1 MRSITKEPR
10 YAEIIDQYE
19 SLWALEDLPN
29 PLWQMPTPPGI
40 VILLAAKKNI
50 VSLLKDREA
59 QLKAELMFLRL
70 RENMPLEDHFVPHLQ
85 PQQGVG
91 VFASAF
97 GCEVRYLEH
106 TFPWAYPVIGKG
118 DPPEKVYDLP
128 KPDVTD
134 GQLGAMLEFTEY
146 FAEKTEDRYPIAV
159 TDLQGPMDTAYL
171 IWDTV
176 SLMKAMFTNPDEV
189 HYLMRSVTDLIT
201 DYVKEQRARCKEFL
215 PCHFPSL
222 WLPDGEG
229 IAISDDCLAVLGSN
243 QYKEFSIPY
252 CNELSKEFG
261 GLFIHS
267 CGNFVHQLDV
277 LEEIH
282 NLRGIN
288 FGATETPFKPVWDR
302 FGGRTVIAPHLG
314 LNVETHFDTAYQ
326 FLEHILKNKTSNRG
340 LIILPTPITEEP
352 AKMADPSYVADFSS
366 TVARMIEEYS

>member
-1 MRSITKEPR
+1 MEPITSQPR
-10 YAEIIDQYE
+10 YADVIDQYE
-19 SLWALEDLPN
+19 SLWALEDLPS

-40 VILLAAKKNI
+40 IIFYVEKAEII
-50 VSLLKDREA
+50 PLLKDKQA
-59 QLKAELMFLRL
+59 QLQAELMFLRF
-70 RENMPLEDHFVPHLQ
+70 RENVPLNDCFVPHLQ

-97 GCEVRYLEH
+97 GCKVRYFEH
-106 TFPWAYPVIGKG
+106 TLPWAYPVIGKD

-146 FAEKTEDRYPIAV
+146 FAAKTEDRYPIAI

-189 HYLMRSVTDLIT
+189 HYLMRMVTDLIM

-222 WLPDGEG
+222 WLPDGKG
-229 IAISDDCLAVLGSN
+229 IAISDDCLAVLGPN
-243 QYKEFSIPY
+243 QYREFSIPY

-277 LEEIH
+277 LEGIH

-288 FGATETPFKPVWDR
+288 FGASETPFKPVWDR

-314 LNVETHFDTAYQ
+314 LNVEIHFETVYQ
-326 FLEHILKNKTSNRG
+326 FLEQVLRTKTTNRG
-340 LIILPTPITEEP
+340 LCVLPMPVAEQS
-352 AKMADPSYVADFSS
+352 KLGDPSYLAHFSS
-366 TVARMIEEYS
+366 KVSKMIEEYS